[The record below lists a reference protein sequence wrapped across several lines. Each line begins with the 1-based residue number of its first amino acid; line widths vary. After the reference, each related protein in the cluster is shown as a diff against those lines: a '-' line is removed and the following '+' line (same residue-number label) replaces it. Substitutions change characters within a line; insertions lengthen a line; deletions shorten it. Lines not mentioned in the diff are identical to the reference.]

1 MAIAPPF
8 CGRGGARE
16 RADGGILGRRQKNSP
31 EQSGLCCGRMGKGK
45 WCFDI
50 KELLEERY
58 PQKGGSAAEAW
69 GGRLQPSSRSK
80 RAFLRKRRS
89 KGAGGWRIFGP
100 QAKKFAGA
108 KRPLLRR
115 GGGDGGN
122 RNRVRKSIRA
132 TFYER
137 SRFIGDSPPEAPSGR
152 LSRTVAPHS

>member
-1 MAIAPPF
+1 MVAAPGF
-8 CGRGGARE
+8 LRKRRSKGAGGWRIFGPQA
-16 RADGGILGRRQKNSP
+16 KNSP
-31 EQSGLCCGRMGKGK
+31 EQSGLCCGRMGMGK

-58 PQKGGSAAEAW
+58 PKKGGSAAEAL

-89 KGAGGWRIFGP
+89 KGAGGWRNFGP

-108 KRPLLRR
+108 KRTLLRR

-137 SRFIGDSPPEAPSGR
+137 SRFTGDSPPGAPSGR